1 VYTQSYYAAK
11 ILADE
16 FGEDIIRDLLLETGK
31 TNSFEEALKKKT
43 KYTFKDL
50 EKKIMEKQKRTR
62 N

>member
-1 VYTQSYYAAK
+1 VYTQSYYAVK

-31 TNSFEEALKKKT
+31 QNSFEKALEKKT